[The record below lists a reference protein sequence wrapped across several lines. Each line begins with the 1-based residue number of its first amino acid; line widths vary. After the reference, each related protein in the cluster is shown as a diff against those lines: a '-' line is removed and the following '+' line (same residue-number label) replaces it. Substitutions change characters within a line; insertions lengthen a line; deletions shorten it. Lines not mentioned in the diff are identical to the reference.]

1 MADSPHVAIV
11 IPIYN
16 GIQDTLECLDSLT
29 GIDYPAYSIIIVD
42 NASADGSAEAIETW
56 QHENQGSLTLIRNER
71 NLGFT
76 GGCNVG
82 IRHGLA
88 QGADYILLLNND
100 TVVTHDFLCI
110 SKAKAERLVA
120 RIPVSNYSGHVKGAV

>member
-42 NASADGSAEAIETW
+42 NGSADGSAEAIET
-56 QHENQGSLTLIRNER
+56 
-71 NLGFT
+71 
-76 GGCNVG
+76 
-82 IRHGLA
+82 
-88 QGADYILLLNND
+88 
-100 TVVTHDFLCI
+100 
-110 SKAKAERLVA
+110 
-120 RIPVSNYSGHVKGAV
+120 